1 MKKINTVDAIGHVLC
16 HDITR
21 IIKDEVK
28 DTPFRKGHIVKE
40 EDIPVLLSLGKEHLY
55 VWEQKED
62 MLHENDAAKIL
73 YSLCENEYMHPSAI
87 REGKIEVIGEVD
99 GMLDVDV
106 ERLCDINETEEIMI
120 ASRSN
125 YSLVK
130 KGEKLAGMRVIPLM
144 VSKAKNGTKGTQKTI

>member
-1 MKKINTVDAIGHVLC
+1 MKKSNTVDAIGHVLC

-87 REGKIEVIGEVD
+87 REGKIEVIGEVMACW
-99 GMLDVDV
+99 ML
-106 ERLCDINETEEIMI
+106 M
-120 ASRSN
+120 
-125 YSLVK
+125 
-130 KGEKLAGMRVIPLM
+130 
-144 VSKAKNGTKGTQKTI
+144 